1 MEIDSFY
8 ANNDMSFG
16 MDGRI
21 SFANEY
27 NNVTGL
33 FKKKPTTSS
42 EPSRADQ
49 VASWYPLSDDCK
61 TLENTILSIA
71 AELDNNNAK
80 LANPKVKK
88 TEKRVIE
95 DYQKVLNAQKLRLED
110 KYRTL
115 DCKLQKQK
123 AQDTAFLAQLGATVG
138 GASQSGDTGK
148 KPTNILVY
156 VGVGVGV
163 VALLGTILYIA
174 KKK

>member
-27 NNVTGL
+27 ANAKGSSG
-33 FKKKPTTSS
+33 PTRV
-42 EPSRADQ
+42 EQ

-61 TLENTILSIA
+61 TIENTIQSIV
-71 AELDNNNAK
+71 AEIDSNNAK

-88 TEKRVIE
+88 AEKRVVE
-95 DYQKVLNAQKLRLED
+95 DYQKALNAQRLRLED

-115 DCKLQKQK
+115 DCKLEKQK
-123 AQDTAFLAQLGATVG
+123 AQDQAFLSQLGATVG
-138 GASQSGDTGK
+138 GASQSGDSGK

>member
-8 ANNDMSFG
+8 ADNDMSFG

-21 SFANEY
+21 GFANEY

-33 FKKKPTTSS
+33 FKKKTTTSN

-49 VASWYPLSDDCK
+49 VASWYPLSDDCR
-61 TLENTILSIA
+61 TIENTILSIA

-80 LANPKVKK
+80 LANPQVKK
-88 TEKRVIE
+88 AEKRVIE
-95 DYQKVLNAQKLRLED
+95 DYQKALNAQKLKLED

-123 AQDTAFLAQLGATVG
+123 AQDQAFLSQLGATIG
-138 GASQSGDTGK
+138 GASQSGDSGK
-148 KPTNILVY
+148 KPTNILVI
-156 VGVGVGV
+156 VGIGVGV

>member
-95 DYQKVLNAQKLRLED
+95 D